1 MRFSVDEIF
10 LRGVFVAVI
19 GEMQSN
25 KLYLG
30 GTAQILFF
38 SCYKWAYFNI
48 EVEYPN
54 KLNTLIMSQ
63 RSLSRSQSEI
73 VRTEQTDFAGQ
84 YDYVF
89 VFKMVKSYNNPGV
102 FEQSDCAKKCIFSM
116 LEAGLEIFPYLSIQ
130 QDELMVLVKCSVRS
144 YKFNSIHH

>member
-1 MRFSVDEIF
+1 M
-10 LRGVFVAVI
+10 
-19 GEMQSN
+19 
-25 KLYLG
+25 K
-30 GTAQILFF
+30 FF
-38 SCYKWAYFNI
+38 SAVNLSLLLEKCSQTNSILAEQPNFFFFTVFNI

-89 VFKMVKSYNNPGV
+89 VFKMVKSYNNSGV

-116 LEAGLEIFPYLSIQ
+116 LEAGLEVFPYLSIQ
-130 QDELMVLVKCSVRS
+130 QDELLVLVKCSVRS
-144 YKFNSIHH
+144 SIYHLI